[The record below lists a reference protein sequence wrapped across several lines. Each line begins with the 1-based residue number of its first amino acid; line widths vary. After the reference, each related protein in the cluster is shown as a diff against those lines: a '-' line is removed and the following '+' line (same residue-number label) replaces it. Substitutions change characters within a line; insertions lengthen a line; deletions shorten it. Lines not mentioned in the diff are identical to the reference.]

1 MQKSHDYVLYVDL
14 NNRKEPRNVSNL
26 KVSTVLKR
34 KDWLE
39 CFRVGSF
46 ELVYGVIPY
55 GWL

>member
-1 MQKSHDYVLYVDL
+1 MTVYVDL
-14 NNRKEPRNVSNL
+14 HNRKEPCNMGNL

-34 KDWLE
+34 NDWLE

-46 ELVYGVIPY
+46 ELVYDVIPY